1 MKAQSSRMQLSAKLK
16 TWRATHG
23 LPLKTVA
30 TDLKISESTWQ
41 RWEKGQRTP
50 ATEYLLDLSDYL
62 MKPVCWLLSDVWP
75 SAIAVSAPFRQWQGN
90 VGTRLPTGKK

>member
-1 MKAQSSRMQLSAKLK
+1 MQLSAKLK

-62 MKPVCWLLSDVWP
+62 MKPVCWLLSDCMAECDRCQR
-75 SAIAVSAPFRQWQGN
+75 SIRQWQGN